1 MTAAP
6 RYTVVVVAYRSRD
19 PLTGFLESIGQ
30 NVPVLIVNNSM
41 DEDDLADLVQQH
53 ANVSQV
59 DAGGNIGFSA
69 AANLGARSTDSEFL
83 IFMNPDTLPRE
94 SELSEMIEVLDESNS
109 IASCGAGGIATA
121 GGGALPTIPRVFAHV
136 FGLHR
141 VFATVGMYFYPKNG
155 ERLDVGWISGSCLAI
170 RRSDHEAVG
179 GFDEDYFVFMS
190 DFDLGRKLTL
200 LGRRQVL
207 LSDVI
212 VEHFDGGSSDLPSE
226 WTWEQRGKGWGQYIN
241 RTMKGLRRRIIAM
254 TLAGGFEG
262 RRLAYVAL
270 RKRLKAAEMRT
281 MRDAMTTELH
291 SAR

>member
-1 MTAAP
+1 M
-6 RYTVVVVAYRSRD
+6 
-19 PLTGFLESIGQ
+19 
-30 NVPVLIVNNSM
+30 
-41 DEDDLADLVQQH
+41 
-53 ANVSQV
+53 
-59 DAGGNIGFSA
+59 AG
-69 AANLGARSTDSEFL
+69 SEFL

-94 SELSEMIEVLDESNS
+94 SELSRMVEVLAGSDS

-136 FGLHR
+136 LGLHR
-141 VFATVGMYFYPKNG
+141 VFATIGMYFYPKHG

-170 RRSDHEAVG
+170 RRSDFEAVS

-200 LGRRQVL
+200 RGRRQVL

-241 RTMKGLRRRIIAM
+241 RTMSGLRRRVVATI
-254 TLAGGFEG
+254 LACGFAV
-262 RRLAYVAL
+262 RRLLYGAL
-270 RKRLKAAEMRT
+270 RKSLKAAEMRT
-281 MRDAMTTELH
+281 MLDALRAELR
-291 SAR
+291 SGR